1 MAKISMSVSVFAMA
15 NIAWIEECSYH
26 VNSVYMLRACSMCL
40 SMYVCIPAI
49 YWHAAA
55 GKYMHVYIYI
65 YIYIHTYI
73 YSMPIYIHTHIYIYA
88 CSTMSIYTYVCIY
101 ISIYIY
107 ACSSMPIYGGKMVRM
122 SMRVSVF
129 RICIDTDSA
138 A

>member
-65 YIYIHTYI
+65 YIYTYIHIYTACQYIYTHTYI
-73 YSMPIYIHTHIYIYA
+73 YMPAAPCQYIHMYVYIYL
-88 CSTMSIYTYVCIY
+88 SIYMPAA
-101 ISIYIY
+101 
-107 ACSSMPIYGGKMVRM
+107 ACQYMAGKW
-122 SMRVSVF
+122 
-129 RICIDTDSA
+129 
-138 A
+138 